1 VCVLFLLVRLLED
14 SPLREEDTNE
24 SLALEYNVVLMHA
37 LVNHGGGSKSEGF

>member
-1 VCVLFLLVRLLED
+1 VCVRILLVRPLED
-14 SPLREEDTNE
+14 LLLREEDTNE